1 MGMLIPWNDPRN
13 LKAGTGVTVSPFTI
27 VFEIAGLSSVA
38 HIMNAV
44 ILITVLSC
52 ANSGLYVSSRM
63 LLALSKEGLAHP
75 KLGYIN
81 KRGVPV
87 WSITVTA
94 LISLVC
100 FATSFI
106 PGKALYFVLTDLSG
120 IAGFVTW
127 GGICLAHY
135 RFRKA
140 LKYQGRGVDELPITT
155 PFHPFGDIFGMVACV
170 VIALM
175 AGYSSFVPPVDPVGV
190 VGNYGGLVFVA
201 VLYIS
206 LKLYSKSKLIP
217 ISEIDLDTGKADYSQ
232 FTDIGEN
239 DSYKDLPFWKRT
251 WKKIVYLFT

>member
-1 MGMLIPWNDPRN
+1 
-13 LKAGTGVTVSPFTI
+13 
-27 VFEIAGLSSVA
+27 
-38 HIMNAV
+38 
-44 ILITVLSC
+44 
-52 ANSGLYVSSRM
+52 M
-63 LLALSKEGLAHP
+63 LLALSKEGLAHR

-81 KRGVPV
+81 KRGVPI

-140 LKYQGRGVDELPITT
+140 LKYQGRGVEELPITT
-155 PFHPFGDIFGMVACV
+155 PFHPFGDLFGMLACV

-175 AGYSSFVPPVDPVGV
+175 AGYSAFIPPVDPVGV
-190 VGNYGGLVFVA
+190 IGNYGGLVFVA
-201 VLYIS
+201 ILYIA
-206 LKLYSKSKLIP
+206 LKLWTKSKIIP
-217 ISEIDLDTGKADYSQ
+217 ISEIDVDTGKADYSQ
-232 FTDIGEN
+232 FQELKDN
-239 DSYKDLPFWKRT
+239 DSYQGLPFWKKAM
-251 WKKIVYLFT
+251 KKTIYIFT